1 MYAGGVLKQING
13 LTYDKL
19 AYFVRSGYVV
29 PRKAKKG
36 NLYYN
41 DFSEE
46 DIALIERAWTLI
58 SSHTMRAR
66 AAFARAKEHGKA
78 TQLSLDLREKSTTL
92 D

>member
-1 MYAGGVLKQING
+1 MYAGGVLKQIDG

-19 AYFVRSGYVV
+19 TYFVRSGYVL

-46 DIALIERAWTLI
+46 DIALIKRAWKLI
-58 SSHTMRAR
+58 SGHNMRAR
-66 AAFARAKEHGKA
+66 AAFARADEHGKA
-78 TQLSLDLREKSTTL
+78 PQLSLDLKEKTTNL